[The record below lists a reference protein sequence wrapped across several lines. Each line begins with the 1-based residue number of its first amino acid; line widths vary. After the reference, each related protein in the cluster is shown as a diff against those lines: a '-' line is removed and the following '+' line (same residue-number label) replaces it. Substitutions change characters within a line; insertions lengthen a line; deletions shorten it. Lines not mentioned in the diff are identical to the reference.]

1 MSSAADLLNKNRAW
15 AQQVEEQ
22 EQGFFERLAE
32 GQAPRHLW
40 IGCSDSRVP
49 ASQVVGGEPGDLF
62 VHRNVGNV
70 VVHTDFNCL
79 SVLQYAVEALQV
91 ENVILCGHYGCG
103 GVKAALQREGFGL
116 VDNWIRH
123 IQDVMQQYEALLE
136 GISDEQERL
145 DALCELNVIEQVA
158 NLCRTTIVQEAWE
171 RGQDLTVRG
180 WIYGLADGRL
190 RDLGLDVTAS
200 TTWDAVCKE
209 AAAAVA
215 EGRGEVPAK

>member
-1 MSSAADLLNKNRAW
+1 MSSAVSLLEKNRAW
-15 AQQVEEQ
+15 AQHVKEQ
-22 EQGFFERLAE
+22 DPGFFERLAE
-32 GQAPRHLW
+32 EQTPRHLW
-40 IGCSDSRVP
+40 IGCSDSRAP

-103 GVKAALQREGFGL
+103 GVKAALEDEGFGL

-123 IQDVMQQYEALLE
+123 IQNAMQRHEALLDSI
-136 GISDEQERL
+136 GDEQERM

-158 NLCRTTIVQEAWE
+158 SICRTTIVQEAWE
-171 RGQDLTVRG
+171 RGQDLAVRG

-190 RDLGLDVTAS
+190 RDLGLNVTAS
-200 TTWDAVCKE
+200 TAWKGACEE
-209 AAAAVA
+209 ATAAVA
-215 EGRGEVPAK
+215 EKRGI